1 MYTIRNFHNLFLS
14 IFHYVSLNHLNDKK
28 LFFFVQHELLTT
40 VDIVVKLYYEEVLD
54 ENLRSSSRTK
64 ALMDK
69 VME

>member
-1 MYTIRNFHNLFLS
+1 
-14 IFHYVSLNHLNDKK
+14 VSLNHLNDKK